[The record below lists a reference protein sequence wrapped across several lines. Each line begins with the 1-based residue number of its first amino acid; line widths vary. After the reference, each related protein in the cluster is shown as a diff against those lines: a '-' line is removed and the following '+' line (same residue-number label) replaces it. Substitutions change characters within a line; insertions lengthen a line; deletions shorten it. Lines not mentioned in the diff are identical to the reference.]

1 MKVYLDN
8 CSLQRPL
15 DGKSQ
20 LRIRLEA
27 EAILSVLDLVKAG
40 RIQLVSSD
48 VLDFEI
54 RRNPNP
60 TRYDFASETIA
71 GATTHVRLTPAVQG
85 RGHELNQ
92 KGIDTLDSLHL
103 ASAEAAEVDLFCTCD
118 DTFLKKA
125 KSEVRGKTK
134 VVSPLELVEEIEQ
147 WQSQQG
153 R

>member
-15 DGKSQ
+15 DDKSQ

-27 EAILSVLDLVKAG
+27 EAVLSVFDVVKAG

-48 VLDFEI
+48 ALDFEI
-54 RRNPNP
+54 GRNPNP
-60 TRYDFASETIA
+60 TRYDFASEIVA
-71 GATTHVRLTPAVQG
+71 GATTHVRLTQAVQS
-85 RGHELNQ
+85 RAHELNQ

-103 ASAEAAEVDLFCTCD
+103 ASAEEAEVDLFCTCD
-118 DTFLKKA
+118 DMFLKTA
-125 KSEVRGKTK
+125 KREVRGRTK
-134 VVSPLELVEEIEQ
+134 VVSPIELAEAIEL

-153 R
+153 P